1 METTIYHIVT
11 AADFENQSNDGY
23 YQPSDFSEVGFI
35 HCTAGMETTLRVLD
49 HYFTPLAN
57 AEEILVVEIDT
68 NRLEAEVK
76 FEAPAPV
83 AGNEMQQTG
92 NAILFPHIY
101 GPLNLSAIARIGV
114 AGFIKGHFTWPESF
128 IELF

>member
-1 METTIYHIVT
+1 MMETTIYHIVT
-11 AADFENQSNDGY
+11 AADFGKSSNDGY
-23 YQPSDFSEVGFI
+23 YQPPIFRSGIYTLYGREENYL
-35 HCTAGMETTLRVLD
+35 AGTRSLF
-49 HYFTPLAN
+49 YSIGQC
-57 AEEILVVEIDT
+57 EEILVVEIDT

-101 GPLNLSAIARIGV
+101 GPLNLSAHRPHRCCRV
-114 AGFIKGHFTWPESF
+114 HKRSFHWPESF